1 MLIDLHIHEK
11 RNSPDSHQ
19 KLEDIVQIA
28 KKVGLDAIAITDHDS
43 MGIKEFA
50 DSYSKKVNFP
60 IFTGIEYFSLQ
71 GDIIAFGIDDYPRE
85 RVSAQEFVN
94 YVHECGGVTF
104 ACHPFR
110 CNNRGLEKNL
120 LTIENLT
127 GVEVLNGNST
137 EKENFIAN
145 KYCND
150 LGFKPIGVSDSHS
163 LDRVG
168 VHATKLEDYAYTMK
182 DLVELLKFSKTEA
195 VDLSQLAYR

>member
-19 KLEDIVQIA
+19 KLEDIVKVA
-28 KKVGLDAIAITDHDS
+28 KKLGLDGIAITDHDS

-50 DSYSKKVNFP
+50 DSYSKEVNFP
-60 IFTGIEYFSLQ
+60 IFTGIEYFSLE
-71 GDIIAFGIDDYPRE
+71 GDIIAFGIEDYPRE

-110 CNNRGLEKNL
+110 SNNRGLEKNL

-137 EKENFIAN
+137 DKENEIAL
-145 KYCND
+145 KYCEK
-150 LGFKPIGVSDSHS
+150 LGFKQVGVSDAHK

-168 VHATKLEDYAYTMK
+168 VHASTL
-182 DLVELLKFSKTEA
+182 
-195 VDLSQLAYR
+195 R